1 MPSAIIGG
9 ADARKHVRYEVKIS
23 SVVVDFARVG
33 LCPVHPR
40 RQAPS
45 GLEGGTATHR
55 RLVRCTDCEHATN
68 DRPPMAIHWL
78 SSRWQLDVNC
88 LRTLCPDAHSMDMG
102 RELLGVRSPFGH
114 STIRCSDATDS
125 LDPFGFRPTRG
136 ALTTMLNRFAMLA
149 AVCVA
154 LPVAVAPLA
163 LADPPPPPDPAVA
176 PVTNATNPLPPEGAV
191 PSAPPGVLD
200 TPDGWHLEVSGA
212 NETQLPVAPLTTA
225 ISSREYLIAGTFT
238 GKITGGGKTKLT
250 GGTLEAGEQI
260 GCGIISDETEI
271 NPGASI
277 TPGIS
282 AIGLPSV
289 SAGISLQ
296 GKVYLKPGTVTTVA
310 IDKKSFKGTTTRVT
324 ITGVRIKTDQCAGQS
339 FIRSYATLTSSTDNT
354 DDVITYLG
362 VTKSV

>member
-1 MPSAIIGG
+1 
-9 ADARKHVRYEVKIS
+9 
-23 SVVVDFARVG
+23 
-33 LCPVHPR
+33 
-40 RQAPS
+40 
-45 GLEGGTATHR
+45 
-55 RLVRCTDCEHATN
+55 
-68 DRPPMAIHWL
+68 
-78 SSRWQLDVNC
+78 
-88 LRTLCPDAHSMDMG
+88 
-102 RELLGVRSPFGH
+102 
-114 STIRCSDATDS
+114 
-125 LDPFGFRPTRG
+125 
-136 ALTTMLNRFAMLA
+136 MLNRFAMLA
-149 AVCVA
+149 TVCIA
-154 LPVAVAPLA
+154 LPVGVAPLA
-163 LADPPPPPDPAVA
+163 LADPPPSDPAVV
-176 PVTNATNPLPPEGAV
+176 PINATNPLPPEGAV
-191 PSAPPGVLD
+191 PSAPPGILD
-200 TPDGWHLEVSGA
+200 TPDGWHLEVSGT

-260 GCGIISDETEI
+260 GCGIVSDETEI

-289 SAGISLQ
+289 SAGVSLQ

-310 IDKKSFKGTTTRVT
+310 IDKKKFKGSTTRIT
-324 ITGVRIKTDQCAGQS
+324 ITGVRVKTDQCAGQS

>member
-1 MPSAIIGG
+1 
-9 ADARKHVRYEVKIS
+9 
-23 SVVVDFARVG
+23 
-33 LCPVHPR
+33 
-40 RQAPS
+40 
-45 GLEGGTATHR
+45 
-55 RLVRCTDCEHATN
+55 
-68 DRPPMAIHWL
+68 
-78 SSRWQLDVNC
+78 
-88 LRTLCPDAHSMDMG
+88 
-102 RELLGVRSPFGH
+102 
-114 STIRCSDATDS
+114 
-125 LDPFGFRPTRG
+125 
-136 ALTTMLNRFAMLA
+136 MLNRFAMLA
-149 AVCVA
+149 TVCVA
-154 LPVAVAPLA
+154 LPVVVAPLA
-163 LADPPPPPDPAVA
+163 LADPPPPPDPAVV
-176 PVTNATNPLPPEGAV
+176 PVNATNPLPPEGAV

-200 TPDGWHLEVSGA
+200 TPDGWHLEVIGA

-250 GGTLEAGEQI
+250 GGSMEAGEQI

-277 TPGIS
+277 TPGLS

-310 IDKKSFKGTTTRVT
+310 IDKKSFKGTSTRIT
-324 ITGVRIKTDQCAGQS
+324 ITGVRVKTDQCAGQS